1 MASRIWS
8 ALVRHP
14 LWAALAIIALLAG
27 FPLVPMALAWP
38 TRILLLALCLALGAS
53 LLAKLRAAA
62 GTPKTAVFGA
72 AALLLSLGLAYGL
85 VELASWI
92 YLQKVPV
99 SGDPFVLTERQKK
112 FVQFVVNESQGY
124 QIYSPSLGWTIG
136 KNQVG
141 KGGLYRSN
149 ADGFRANREYTK
161 QKIPGKI
168 RVLCFGDSYTHGD
181 EVGNEE
187 TWEHHAEMAA
197 PGVEFLNFGVPG
209 YSLTQA
215 YVRYKEVAR
224 SYDADYVII
233 GCMTEDLKRSVNA
246 YYPFRYANP
255 EDSPNA
261 AAIPYATLNKEGNLV
276 VHPPPIASREAYAA
290 FLENPVPM
298 LKKMSRVDLLFRPP
312 PPTPFLTLLA
322 DRWRSHDH
330 HLDPLVNH
338 ALASWHRAF
347 HSSVNIRHRR
357 NPDAARNAERKRR
370 ISEIGRQLFV
380 RFALD
385 VKRNGAV
392 PVVVWFPSPM
402 NLESHNAGR
411 ARDYQ
416 HYFDSFVKRDL
427 AAVDTMDW
435 LIEIAGRGNPLP
447 LESLLTGDHF
457 SAATNAHIGTRVAG
471 FIRDLDAGRKPR

>member
-1 MASRIWS
+1 MASKIWP
-8 ALVRHP
+8 ALTRHP
-14 LWAALAIIALLAG
+14 LWVALAVIALLAV
-27 FPLVPMALAWP
+27 FPVLPMALAWP
-38 TRILLLALCLALGAS
+38 ARVLLVVLCLALGAS

-62 GTPKTAVFGA
+62 RTPKTAIFGA
-72 AALLLSLGLAYGL
+72 AALLLGLGLAYGL
-85 VELASWI
+85 VELVSWI

-99 SGDPFVLTERQKK
+99 SGDPFVMTERQKK
-112 FVQFVVNESQGY
+112 YVRFVVNESEGY
-124 QIYSPSLGWTIG
+124 QVYSPSLAWTIG
-136 KNQVG
+136 KNQVA
-141 KGGLYRSN
+141 KDGLYRSN

-161 QKIPGKI
+161 EKTPGKI

-187 TWEHHAEMAA
+187 TWEHYAEQAA
-197 PGVEFLNFGVPG
+197 PDMEFLNFGVPG

-261 AAIPYATLNKEGNLV
+261 AAMPYASLNKAGDLV
-276 VHPPPIASREAYAA
+276 VHPPAIASREAYAA

-298 LKKMSRVDLLFRPP
+298 LKKMSRMDLLFRPP
-312 PPTPFLTLLA
+312 PPTPFLALLA

-330 HLDPLVNH
+330 HLDPLVNY
-338 ALASWHRAF
+338 ALTSWHRAF
-347 HSSVNIRHRR
+347 HSSVNIKNRR

-370 ISEIGRQLFV
+370 ISEIGRQLFA
-380 RFALD
+380 RFALE
-385 VKRNGAV
+385 VRKNRAV
-392 PVVVWFPSPM
+392 PVVVWFPSPL

-411 ARDYQ
+411 TRDYQ
-416 HYFDSFVKRDL
+416 HFFDFFAKRDL
-427 AAVDTMDW
+427 AAVDTLDW
-435 LIEIAGRGNPLP
+435 LLEIAGRENPLP

-457 SAATNAHIGTRVAG
+457 SAATNAHIGTRIAG
-471 FIRDLDAGRKPR
+471 FIRDLDAEQKLR